1 MHLGNVFS
9 ALLAWLSVRSCGRE
23 AAAAHR
29 GSGPGPLPAGIRRDS
44 SSAIWTGSGLT
55 GTQEQTPQSR
65 RTEAYRAE
73 FDKLAALGPG
83 LSLLLLPGGAARGLR
98 AARVGRYGRLRRDLP
113 GPDAGAARGK
123 DARACLA
130 RAGPGRA
137 DHGCTTACRACAQ
150 EDLARDCG
158 DFIIRRSD
166 GVYAYQLAV
175 VTDDADGGV
184 TEVVRG
190 RDLLSSTPRQLWLQE
205 TLGFAHPAY
214 YHVPLLTRAGRA
226 AAEQAGKGSGPR
238 RAAAASFAAGAAR
251 AAGVSGR
258 SAAGAGARYRCGAGR
273 PLFLGSGR
281 VRQYR
286 NSF

>member
-1 MHLGNVFS
+1 M
-9 ALLAWLSVRSCGRE
+9 
-23 AAAAHR
+23 
-29 GSGPGPLPAGIRRDS
+29 
-44 SSAIWTGSGLT
+44 
-55 GTQEQTPQSR
+55 QSR
-65 RTEAYRAE
+65 RPSRSRTEAYRAE
-73 FDKLAALGPG
+73 FDKLAALGLVYPCYCSRAE
-83 LSLLLLPGGAARGLR
+83 LHAASAPHASDGTVVY
-98 AARVGRYGRLRRDLP
+98 AGTCRDLTP
-113 GPDAGAARGK
+113 EQRAVKTRAPAWRVRVPDERITVHDGLQG
-123 DARACLA
+123 LW
-130 RAGPGRA
+130 
-137 DHGCTTACRACAQ
+137 Q

-184 TEVVRG
+184 TEIVRG

-214 YHVPLLTRAGRA
+214 YHVPLPDRPGRA

-258 SAAGAGARYRCGAGR
+258 SAAGAGARFHCRAGG